1 MLSFVGKYLT
11 QKMSVH
17 FLYFYL
23 NEEKL
28 NQQVCLIKYAENEIS
43 NSTSHK
49 RKPTNKQKKKKKKKG
64 VKTINPISKNLFLK
78 LLKNCR

>member
-28 NQQVCLIKYAENEIS
+28 NQQVCLIKYVEDEIS

>member
-1 MLSFVGKYLT
+1 MGKYLT

-28 NQQVCLIKYAENEIS
+28 NQQVCLIKYVENEIS
-43 NSTSHK
+43 YSTSHE
-49 RKPTNKQKKKKKKKG
+49 RKPTNKQKKKEKKER
-64 VKTINPISKNLFLK
+64 SKNNQSNFKKFIFKTSEK
-78 LLKNCR
+78 LPLVN

>member
-28 NQQVCLIKYAENEIS
+28 NQQACLIKYVENEIS

-49 RKPTNKQKKKKKKKG
+49 KEREREEQKHNPTS
-64 VKTINPISKNLFLK
+64 KTFLK
-78 LLKNCR
+78 LLKNFH

>member
-28 NQQVCLIKYAENEIS
+28 NQQACLIKYVENEIS